1 MCFFEKVRFFIVKHI
16 LFKNIK
22 NGEIW
27 VILYLRNTK
36 YEMRKDKEEMKK
48 NIKKTIGNI
57 AINLGKYAVGKS
69 IVMGMY
75 DPKIPDILKINNKER
90 K

>member
-1 MCFFEKVRFFIVKHI
+1 MGYT
-16 LFKNIK
+16 LFTKYKI
-22 NGEIW
+22 
-27 VILYLRNTK
+27 RNTNTK
-36 YEMRKDKEEMKK
+36 EREEMKK

-75 DPKIPDILKINNKER
+75 DPKIPDILKTNNKER

>member
-1 MCFFEKVRFFIVKHI
+1 MGYTLLTEYKI
-16 LFKNIK
+16 
-22 NGEIW
+22 
-27 VILYLRNTK
+27 RNTNTK
-36 YEMRKDKEEMKK
+36 EKEEMKK

-75 DPKIPDILKINNKER
+75 DPKIPDILKTNNKER

>member
-1 MCFFEKVRFFIVKHI
+1 MGYT
-16 LFKNIK
+16 LFTKYKI
-22 NGEIW
+22 
-27 VILYLRNTK
+27 RNTNTK
-36 YEMRKDKEEMKK
+36 EKEEMKK

>member
-1 MCFFEKVRFFIVKHI
+1 
-16 LFKNIK
+16 
-22 NGEIW
+22 
-27 VILYLRNTK
+27 
-36 YEMRKDKEEMKK
+36 MKK

-75 DPKIPDILKINNKER
+75 DPKIPDILKTNNKER

>member
-1 MCFFEKVRFFIVKHI
+1 MNKYG
-16 LFKNIK
+16 LYSTY
-22 NGEIW
+22 EI
-27 VILYLRNTK
+27 RNTK